1 MVHKRTKSQG
11 DFVTRVS
18 SSREEKKRSL
28 RGEGHMDI
36 FTKIEW
42 YALKTVATVL
52 FLVILYVAARYEIK
66 HLLRK

>member
-1 MVHKRTKSQG
+1 M
-11 DFVTRVS
+11 VS